1 MDNHFCRRE
10 KWAVVTDFDATITT
24 RDIGDS
30 IIGHF
35 NAASAK
41 EIRDSCRPGVA
52 VEKWMEEVF
61 ERAGIAGAG
70 PKEIRKFVLDTAVM
84 RRGFGEFL
92 RLCRKRK
99 IPVEIV
105 SGGLDI
111 YVKPLF
117 KKWGIKT
124 RSFFGSSSRVNG
136 RMKISYPFLRNMNLE
151 EFKASRVRAFQDRGY
166 RVVFL
171 GDGTSDYLAACLAD
185 AVFARRKLYPL
196 CRENGVPVHRL
207 VDFHSVMRTLEHS
220 QPQADPP
227 SVWRRRKSLVAGD

>member
-1 MDNHFCRRE
+1 MITE

-35 NAASAK
+35 KAAGAK
-41 EIRDSCRPGVA
+41 EIRDSYRPGVA
-52 VEKWMEEVF
+52 VEKWMKEVF
-61 ERAGIAGAG
+61 ERASIAGAG
-70 PKEIRKFVLDTAVM
+70 PKEIRKFILDTAVM
-84 RRGFGEFL
+84 RKGCGEFL

-124 RSFFGSSSRVNG
+124 RGFFGVSSRVNG
-136 RMKISYPFLRNMNLE
+136 KIKIRYPFLRGMTLE
-151 EFKASRVRAFQDRGY
+151 EFKASRVKAFQDRGY

-171 GDGTSDYLAACLAD
+171 GDGISDYLAACFAD
-185 AVFARRKLYPL
+185 AVFARRKLYSL
-196 CRENGVPVHRL
+196 CRENGVPARRL
-207 VDFHSVMRTLEHS
+207 ADFYSVMKTLGH
-220 QPQADPP
+220 
-227 SVWRRRKSLVAGD
+227 

>member
-1 MDNHFCRRE
+1 MIME

-35 NAASAK
+35 KAAGAK

-61 ERAGIAGAG
+61 GRVNAG
-70 PKEIRKFVLDTAVM
+70 PKEIRKFILDTAVM
-84 RRGFGEFL
+84 RRGYGEFL
-92 RLCRKRK
+92 RLCKRRR
-99 IPVEIV
+99 IPVEVV

-124 RSFFGSSSRVNG
+124 RSFFGVSSRVNG
-136 RMKISYPFLRNMNLE
+136 RIKIRYPFLRSINLE
-151 EFKASRVRAFQDRGY
+151 NFKASRVRAFQDRGY

-171 GDGTSDYLAACLAD
+171 GDGTSDYLAACFAD
-185 AVFARRKLYPL
+185 AAFARRKLYSI
-196 CRENGVPVHRL
+196 CKENGVPAHRL
-207 VDFHSVMRTLEHS
+207 VDFHSVMKTLGHTAGW
-220 QPQADPP
+220 QRVP
-227 SVWRRRKSLVAGD
+227 SLVI